1 MANYLLKKD
10 KITNSITYMEFDFD
24 GYSFTPKHNEK
35 YLNIN
40 KVIIVNPSLIDKV
53 LTFKFNNT
61 FKKLA
66 SLIFKIIDE
75 EDSDDESSILIALDE
90 ISKTRGIILNRY
102 QKFLSL
108 EKEKMF
114 LNKLRYLESELR
126 IKQIEIKEKRK
137 YLEEEKYIGRG
148 R

>member
-10 KITNSITYMEFDFD
+10 CITNSITYMEFDFD

-40 KVIIVNPSLIDKV
+40 KVIIVNPNLIDKV

-61 FKKLA
+61 FRKLA
-66 SLIFKIIDE
+66 SLIFKIIDG
-75 EDSDDESSILIALDE
+75 EDSDESSILIALDE

-126 IKQIEIKEKRK
+126 IKQIEIKEKCK